1 MNPKWWK
8 ESIVYQIYPISFM
21 DSNGDGIGDLRG
33 IVSRLDY
40 LKDLG
45 VDVIWV
51 CPIYK
56 SPNHDNGYDISD
68 YRDIMKE
75 FGTMDDFDLMLRE
88 IHARGMKLM
97 MDLVLNHTSHKHPWF
112 IESRKSKDNP
122 KRDYY
127 IWRKGK
133 NGGPP
138 NNWESY
144 FSGSVWEYDETTD
157 EYYLHLYSRFQPDL
171 NWENPKVI
179 GELHDMVAWWLRKG
193 VDGFRFDAI
202 AHIVKAVG
210 LPDAHNPDNA
220 KTVRAYEMFS
230 NLEHVHTLLQNLN
243 DKVLY
248 YYDIMTVGET
258 SGLGPE
264 QALDYVGD
272 GRRELN
278 MTFQFEHMFL
288 DAASAGSGKW
298 DVVPWNLL
306 ELKKIISNWQTTL
319 HNRGWNA
326 NYLCNHDQPR
336 SVSRFGDDVKFRIS
350 SAKMLATFLLTLE
363 GTPYIYQGEEIGMTN
378 VSFESIDDYRD
389 VETLNYYEERR
400 NSGVPHE
407 EIMKSI
413 HLKSR
418 DNARTPMQW
427 SAEENGGFTTGE
439 PWISVNS
446 NYAEINVDQALR
458 DPESIYYHYKK
469 LIALRKEHLVFV
481 YGEYKLL
488 LPLHMEI
495 YAYTRTL
502 EDQQALVVLNF
513 FDRHPVFGLPAEL
526 DAEGWQLLISNCP
539 QEKGE
544 DLRKLPLRPYEA
556 RVYLRNLP
564 KAAGTDDTDEDKAGA
579 TQERQEEQKE
589 EQKEESKEEQM
600 EQRKEESKEER
611 KEGMS

>member
-8 ESIVYQIYPISFM
+8 ESVVYQIYPISFM
-21 DSNGDGIGDLRG
+21 DSNGDGIGDLQG
-33 IVSRLDY
+33 IISKLDY

-68 YRDIMKE
+68 YCDIMKE
-75 FGTMDDFDLMLRE
+75 FGTMADFDLMLKE
-88 IHARGMKLM
+88 IHIRGMKLM
-97 MDLVLNHTSHKHPWF
+97 MDLVLNHTSHEHPWF
-112 IESRKSKDNP
+112 LDSKRSKDDP
-122 KRDYY
+122 KRDFY

-144 FSGSVWEYDETTD
+144 FSGSVWEYDPETD
-157 EYYLHLYSRFQPDL
+157 EYYLHLYSKYQPDL
-171 NWENPKVI
+171 NWENPEVI
-179 GELHDMVAWWLRKG
+179 EKLHDMVEWWLKKG

-202 AHIVKAVG
+202 AHIVKQQG
-210 LPDAHNPDNA
+210 LPDAENPHQSP
-220 KTVRAYEMFS
+220 TVRAYDMFS
-230 NLEHVHTLLQNLN
+230 NLENVHTLLQNLY

-248 YYDIMTVGET
+248 FYDIMTVGET

-298 DVVPWNLL
+298 DMVPWSLI
-306 ELKKIISNWQTTL
+306 ELKKIMSNWQTVL

-336 SVSRFGDDVKFRIS
+336 SVSRFGDDVVCRVP
-350 SAKMLATFLLTLE
+350 SAKMLATFIHTLE

-378 VSFESIDDYRD
+378 VAFDSIDEYRD
-389 VETLNYYEERR
+389 VETLNYYEEKRQQ
-400 NSGVPHE
+400 GVPEE
-407 EIMKSI
+407 EIMRAI
-413 HLKSR
+413 HHKSR

-427 SAEENGGFTTGE
+427 DATENAGFTTGQ
-439 PWISVNS
+439 PWLKVNS
-446 NYAEINVDQALR
+446 NYMEINVVRAMK
-458 DPESIYYHYKK
+458 DPDSIYHYYKK
-469 LIALRKEHLVFV
+469 LIELRKKHKVIV
-481 YGEYKLL
+481 YGEYKLM
-488 LPLHMEI
+488 LPLHEEI

-502 EDQQALVVLNF
+502 ENEQLLVILNF
-513 FDRHPVFGLPAEL
+513 FGQEPVFEMPDGLEP
-526 DAEGWQLLISNCP
+526 EGMELLISNFEP
-539 QEKGE
+539 KKGE
-544 DLRKLPLRPYEA
+544 DLTRLKLRPYEA
-556 RVYLRNLP
+556 RVYLKRF
-564 KAAGTDDTDEDKAGA
+564 
-579 TQERQEEQKE
+579 
-589 EQKEESKEEQM
+589 
-600 EQRKEESKEER
+600 
-611 KEGMS
+611 

>member
-8 ESIVYQIYPISFM
+8 ESVVYQIYPISFM
-21 DSNGDGIGDLRG
+21 DSNGDGIGDLQG
-33 IVSRLDY
+33 IISKLDY

-68 YRDIMKE
+68 YCDIMKE
-75 FGTMDDFDLMLRE
+75 FGTMEDFDLMLKE
-88 IHARGMKLM
+88 IHLRGMKLM
-97 MDLVLNHTSHKHPWF
+97 MDLVLNHTSHEHPWF
-112 IESRKSKDNP
+112 QDSRRSKDDP

-144 FSGSVWEYDETTD
+144 FSGSVWEHDPQTD
-157 EYYLHLYSRFQPDL
+157 EYYLHLYSKYQPDL
-171 NWENPKVI
+171 NWENQEVVDK
-179 GELHDMVAWWLRKG
+179 LHEMVEWWLKKG

-202 AHIVKAVG
+202 AHIVKQEG
-210 LPDAHNPDNA
+210 LPDADNPNQTT
-220 KTVRAYEMFS
+220 TVRAYHMFS
-230 NLEHVHTLLQNLN
+230 NLEDVHTMLQNLY

-248 YYDIMTVGET
+248 FYDIMTVGET

-264 QALDYVGD
+264 EALDYVGD

-298 DVVPWNLL
+298 DTVPWSLID
-306 ELKKIISNWQTTL
+306 LKKVMSNWQTVL

-326 NYLCNHDQPR
+326 NYLGNHDQPR
-336 SVSRFGDDVKFRIS
+336 PVSRFGDDMLCRVP

-378 VSFESIDDYRD
+378 IAFDSIDDYRD
-389 VETLNYYEERR
+389 VETLNYYEEQR
-400 NSGVPHE
+400 SKGVPEE
-407 EIMKSI
+407 EIMRAI
-413 HLKSR
+413 HKKSR

-427 SAEENGGFTTGE
+427 DATEDAGFTAGT
-439 PWISVNS
+439 PWIKVNS
-446 NYAEINVDQALR
+446 NYMEINVVSAVK
-458 DPESIYYHYKK
+458 DPDSIYHYYKK
-469 LIALRKEHLVFV
+469 MIELRKKHKVIV
-481 YGEYKLL
+481 YGEYNLL
-488 LPLHMEI
+488 LPDHEEI

-502 EDQQALVVLNF
+502 ENEQLLVILNF
-513 FDRHPVFGLPAEL
+513 FGKEPVFELPE
-526 DAEGWQLLISNCP
+526 DVNPEGMQLLISNYEP
-539 QEKGE
+539 KKGE
-544 DLRKLPLRPYEA
+544 DLYRLKLRPFEA
-556 RVYLRNLP
+556 RVYL
-564 KAAGTDDTDEDKAGA
+564 KK
-579 TQERQEEQKE
+579 
-589 EQKEESKEEQM
+589 
-600 EQRKEESKEER
+600 
-611 KEGMS
+611 

>member
-8 ESIVYQIYPISFM
+8 ESVAYQIYPISFM

-33 IVSRLDY
+33 IISKLDY
-40 LKDLG
+40 LQDLG

-68 YRDIMKE
+68 YCDIMKE
-75 FGTMDDFDLMLRE
+75 FGTMADFDLMLKE
-88 IHARGMKLM
+88 MHLRGMKLM
-97 MDLVLNHTSHKHPWF
+97 MDLVLNHTSHEHPWF
-112 IESRKSKDNP
+112 LDSKRSKDDP

-144 FSGSVWEYDETTD
+144 FSGSVWEHDPETD
-157 EYYLHLYSRFQPDL
+157 EYYLHLYSKYQPDL
-171 NWENPKVI
+171 NWENPEVI
-179 GELHDMVAWWLRKG
+179 DKLHDMVEWWLKKG

-202 AHIVKAVG
+202 AHIVKRQG
-210 LPDAHNPDNA
+210 LPDAVNPHQTP
-220 KTVRAYEMFS
+220 TVRAYDMFS
-230 NLEHVHTLLQNLN
+230 NLENVHTLLQNLY

-248 YYDIMTVGET
+248 FYDIMTVGET

-298 DVVPWNLL
+298 DVVPWSLI
-306 ELKKIISNWQTTL
+306 ELKKIMSNWQIVL

-336 SVSRFGDDVKFRIS
+336 SVSRFGNDMVCRVP
-350 SAKMLATFLLTLE
+350 SAKMLATFIHTLE

-378 VSFESIDDYRD
+378 VAFDSIDEYRD
-389 VETLNYYEERR
+389 VETLNYYEEKMMQ
-400 NSGVPHE
+400 GVPEE
-407 EIMKSI
+407 EIMRAI
-413 HLKSR
+413 HKKSR

-427 SAEENGGFTTGE
+427 DETENAGFTTGS
-439 PWISVNS
+439 PWLKVNS
-446 NYAEINVDQALR
+446 NYMEINVVRAMK
-458 DPESIYYHYKK
+458 DPDSIYHYYKK
-469 LIALRKEHLVFV
+469 LIALRKKHKVIV

-488 LPLHMEI
+488 LPLHEEI

-502 EDQQALVVLNF
+502 ENEQLLVILNF
-513 FDRHPVFGLPAEL
+513 FGHEPIFEMPDGMDPQGME
-526 DAEGWQLLISNCP
+526 LLISNFEP
-539 QEKGE
+539 KKGE
-544 DLRKLPLRPYEA
+544 DLSNLKLRPYEA
-556 RVYLRNLP
+556 RVYLKRL
-564 KAAGTDDTDEDKAGA
+564 
-579 TQERQEEQKE
+579 
-589 EQKEESKEEQM
+589 
-600 EQRKEESKEER
+600 
-611 KEGMS
+611 

>member
-8 ESIVYQIYPISFM
+8 ESVVYQIYPISFM
-21 DSNGDGIGDLRG
+21 DSNGDGIGDLQG
-33 IVSRLDY
+33 IISKLDY

-68 YRDIMKE
+68 YCDIMKE
-75 FGTMDDFDLMLRE
+75 FGTMADFDLMLKE
-88 IHARGMKLM
+88 IHIRGMKLM
-97 MDLVLNHTSHKHPWF
+97 MDLVLNHTSHEHPWF
-112 IESRKSKDNP
+112 LDSKRSKDDP
-122 KRDYY
+122 KRDFY

-144 FSGSVWEYDETTD
+144 FSGSVWEYDPETD
-157 EYYLHLYSRFQPDL
+157 EYYLHLYSKYQPDL
-171 NWENPKVI
+171 NWENPEVI
-179 GELHDMVAWWLRKG
+179 EKLHDMVEWWLKKG

-202 AHIVKAVG
+202 AHIVKQQG
-210 LPDAHNPDNA
+210 LPDAENPHQSP
-220 KTVRAYEMFS
+220 TVRAYDMFS
-230 NLEHVHTLLQNLN
+230 NLENVHTLLQNLY

-248 YYDIMTVGET
+248 FYDIMTVGET

-298 DVVPWNLL
+298 DMVPWSLI
-306 ELKKIISNWQTTL
+306 ELKKIMSNWQIVL

-336 SVSRFGDDVKFRIS
+336 SVSRFGNDVVCRVP
-350 SAKMLATFLLTLE
+350 SAKMLATFIHTLE

-378 VSFESIDDYRD
+378 VAFDSIDEYRD
-389 VETLNYYEERR
+389 VETLNYYEEKRQQ
-400 NSGVPHE
+400 GVPE
-407 EIMKSI
+407 EDIMRAI
-413 HLKSR
+413 HNKSR

-427 SAEENGGFTTGE
+427 DATENAGFTTGQ
-439 PWISVNS
+439 PWLKVNS
-446 NYAEINVDQALR
+446 NYMEINVVRAMK
-458 DPESIYYHYKK
+458 DPDSIYHYYKK
-469 LIALRKEHLVFV
+469 LIELRKKHKVIV

-488 LPLHMEI
+488 LPLHEEI

-502 EDQQALVVLNF
+502 ENEQLLVILNF
-513 FDRHPVFGLPAEL
+513 FGQEPVFEMPDGLEP
-526 DAEGWQLLISNCP
+526 EGMELLISNFEP
-539 QEKGE
+539 KKGE
-544 DLRKLPLRPYEA
+544 DLTRLKLRPYEA
-556 RVYLRNLP
+556 RVYLKRF
-564 KAAGTDDTDEDKAGA
+564 
-579 TQERQEEQKE
+579 
-589 EQKEESKEEQM
+589 
-600 EQRKEESKEER
+600 
-611 KEGMS
+611 

>member
-8 ESIVYQIYPISFM
+8 ESVVYQIYPISFM
-21 DSNGDGIGDLRG
+21 DSNGDGIGDLQG
-33 IVSRLDY
+33 IISKLDY

-68 YRDIMKE
+68 YCDIMKE
-75 FGTMDDFDLMLRE
+75 FGTMADFDLMLKE
-88 IHARGMKLM
+88 IHIRGMKLM
-97 MDLVLNHTSHKHPWF
+97 MDLVLNHTSHEHPWF
-112 IESRKSKDNP
+112 LDSKRSKDDP
-122 KRDYY
+122 KRDFY

-144 FSGSVWEYDETTD
+144 FSGSVWEYDPETD
-157 EYYLHLYSRFQPDL
+157 EYYLHLYSKYQPDL
-171 NWENPKVI
+171 NWENPEVI
-179 GELHDMVAWWLRKG
+179 EKLHDMVEWWLKKG

-202 AHIVKAVG
+202 AHIVKQQG
-210 LPDAHNPDNA
+210 LPDAENPHQSP
-220 KTVRAYEMFS
+220 TVRAYDMFS
-230 NLEHVHTLLQNLN
+230 NLENVHTLLQNLY

-248 YYDIMTVGET
+248 FYDIMTVGET

-298 DVVPWNLL
+298 DTVPWSLI
-306 ELKKIISNWQTTL
+306 ELKKIMSNWQNVL

-336 SVSRFGDDVKFRIS
+336 SVSRFGNDVVCRVP
-350 SAKMLATFLLTLE
+350 SAKMLATFIHTLE

-378 VSFESIDDYRD
+378 VAFDSIDEYRD
-389 VETLNYYEERR
+389 VETLNYYEEKRQQ
-400 NSGVPHE
+400 GVPE
-407 EIMKSI
+407 EDIMRAI
-413 HLKSR
+413 HNKSR

-427 SAEENGGFTTGE
+427 DATENAGFTTGQ
-439 PWISVNS
+439 PWLKVNS
-446 NYAEINVDQALR
+446 NYMEINVVRAMK
-458 DPESIYYHYKK
+458 DPDSIYQYYKK
-469 LIALRKEHLVFV
+469 LIELRKKHKVIV

-488 LPLHMEI
+488 LPLHEEI

-502 EDQQALVVLNF
+502 ENDQLLVILNF
-513 FDRHPVFGLPAEL
+513 FGQEPVFEMP
-526 DAEGWQLLISNCP
+526 EGIDPSGMELLISNFEP
-539 QEKGE
+539 KKGE
-544 DLRKLPLRPYEA
+544 DLTRLKLRPYEA
-556 RVYLRNLP
+556 RVYLKRL
-564 KAAGTDDTDEDKAGA
+564 
-579 TQERQEEQKE
+579 
-589 EQKEESKEEQM
+589 
-600 EQRKEESKEER
+600 
-611 KEGMS
+611 

>member
-8 ESIVYQIYPISFM
+8 ESVVYQIYPISFM

-33 IVSRLDY
+33 IISKLDY

-68 YRDIMKE
+68 YCDIMKE
-75 FGTMDDFDLMLRE
+75 FGTMEDFDLMLKE
-88 IHARGMKLM
+88 IHLRGMKLM
-97 MDLVLNHTSHKHPWF
+97 MDLVLNHTSHEHPWF
-112 IESRKSKDNP
+112 QESRKSKDNP
-122 KRDYY
+122 RRDFY

-144 FSGSVWEYDETTD
+144 FSGSVWEYDEATD
-157 EYYLHLYSRFQPDL
+157 EYYLHLYSKYQPDL
-171 NWENPKVI
+171 NWENPEVVAK
-179 GELHDMVAWWLRKG
+179 LHDMVEWWLKKG

-202 AHIVKAVG
+202 AHIVKQQG
-210 LPDAHNPDNA
+210 LPDADNPHQTA
-220 KTVRAYEMFS
+220 TVRAYEMFS
-230 NLEHVHTLLQNLN
+230 NLDDVHTLLQNLY

-248 YYDIMTVGET
+248 FYDIMTVGET

-298 DVVPWNLL
+298 DTVPWNLI
-306 ELKKIISNWQTTL
+306 ELKKVMSTWQTVL

-336 SVSRFGDDVKFRIS
+336 SVSRFGDDVTCRVP
-350 SAKMLATFLLTLE
+350 SAKMLATFIHTLE

-378 VSFESIDDYRD
+378 VAFDSIEEYRD
-389 VETLNYYEERR
+389 VETLNYYEEKRT
-400 NSGVPHE
+400 SGVPEE
-407 EIMKSI
+407 EIMRAI
-413 HLKSR
+413 HKKSR

-427 SAEENGGFTTGE
+427 DATEHAGFTTGN
-439 PWISVNS
+439 PWIKVNS
-446 NYAEINVDQALR
+446 NYMEINVVQAMK
-458 DPESIYYHYKK
+458 DPDSIYHYYKK
-469 LIALRKEHLVFV
+469 LIQLRKKFKVIV

-488 LPLHMEI
+488 LPLHEEI

-502 EDQQALVVLNF
+502 DNEVLLVILNF
-513 FDRHPVFGLPAEL
+513 FGKEPIFEMPEGLDPQGME
-526 DAEGWQLLISNCP
+526 LLIANYEP
-539 QEKGE
+539 RKGE
-544 DLRKLPLRPYEA
+544 DLARLKLRPFEA
-556 RVYLRNLP
+556 RVYLKKP
-564 KAAGTDDTDEDKAGA
+564 
-579 TQERQEEQKE
+579 
-589 EQKEESKEEQM
+589 
-600 EQRKEESKEER
+600 
-611 KEGMS
+611 

>member
-8 ESIVYQIYPISFM
+8 ESVVYQIYPVSFM
-21 DSNGDGIGDLRG
+21 DSNGDGRGDLRG
-33 IVSRLDY
+33 IISKLDY

-56 SPNHDNGYDISD
+56 SPGHDNGYDISD
-68 YRDIMKE
+68 YCDISPE
-75 FGTMDDFDLMLRE
+75 FGTMADFDLMLRE

-97 MDLVLNHTSHKHPWF
+97 MDLVLNHTSHQHPWF
-112 IESRKSKDNP
+112 VESRQSKDNP
-122 KRDYY
+122 KRDFY

-144 FSGSVWEYDETTD
+144 FSGSVWEYDERTD

-171 NWENPKVI
+171 NWENPAVI
-179 GELHDMVAWWLRKG
+179 DKLHEMVAWWLKKG

-202 AHIVKAVG
+202 AHIVKTEG
-210 LPDAHNPDNA
+210 LPDALNPQGTT
-220 KTVRAYEMFS
+220 TVRAYEMFS
-230 NLEHVHTLLQNLN
+230 NLEHVHTLLQNLY

-264 QALDYVGD
+264 QALEYVGD

-306 ELKKIISNWQTTL
+306 ALKKIMSGWQTTL

-336 SVSRFGDDVKFRIS
+336 AVSRFGDDVRYRDC
-350 SAKMLATFLLTLE
+350 SAKMLATFLHMLE
-363 GTPYIYQGEEIGMTN
+363 GTPYMYQGEEIGMTN
-378 VSFESIDDYRD
+378 VTFQSIDDYRD

-400 NSGVPHE
+400 NSGVSDE
-407 EIMKSI
+407 EIMKAI
-413 HLKSR
+413 HKKSR

-427 SAEENGGFTTGE
+427 DGSEGAGFTTGV
-439 PWISVNS
+439 PWIKLNS
-446 NYAEINVDQALR
+446 NFVEINTAKAVKDQ
-458 DPESIYYHYKK
+458 DSIYHYYKK
-469 LIALRKEHLVFV
+469 LIALRKKHKVIV
-481 YGEYKLL
+481 YGEYRLL
-488 LPLHMEI
+488 LPLHPEI
-495 YAYTRTL
+495 YAFTRTF
-502 EDQQALVVLNF
+502 EDRQLLIVLNF
-513 FDRHPVFGLPAEL
+513 FDRSPVFDMPQDLSPDGME
-526 DAEGWQLLISNCP
+526 LLISNYP
-539 QEKGE
+539 SAKGE

-556 RVYLRNLP
+556 RVYIKTIPL
-564 KAAGTDDTDEDKAGA
+564 AA
-579 TQERQEEQKE
+579 ERVQN
-589 EQKEESKEEQM
+589 
-600 EQRKEESKEER
+600 
-611 KEGMS
+611 

>member
-8 ESIVYQIYPISFM
+8 ESVVYQIYPISFM

-33 IVSRLDY
+33 IISKLDY

-68 YRDIMKE
+68 YCDIMAE
-75 FGTMDDFDLMLRE
+75 FGTMEDFDLMLKE
-88 IHARGMKLM
+88 IHLRGMKLV

-112 IESRKSKDNP
+112 LESRRSKDDP
-122 KRDYY
+122 KRDFY

-144 FSGSVWEYDETTD
+144 FSGSVWEYDEQTD
-157 EYYLHLYSRFQPDL
+157 EYYLHLYSKYQPDL
-171 NWENPKVI
+171 NWENPQVVEK
-179 GELHDMVAWWLRKG
+179 LHEMVAWWLKKG

-202 AHIVKAVG
+202 AHIVKQKG
-210 LPDAHNPDNA
+210 LPDADNPHRA
-220 KTVRAYEMFS
+220 PTVRAYEMFS
-230 NLEHVHTLLQNLN
+230 NLEDVHTMLQNLY

-248 YYDIMTVGET
+248 FYDIMTVGET

-298 DVVPWNLL
+298 DVVPWSLI
-306 ELKKIISNWQTTL
+306 ELKKIMTNWQTVL

-336 SVSRFGDDVKFRIS
+336 SVSRFGNDMVCRVP
-350 SAKMLATFLLTLE
+350 SAKMLATFIHTLE

-378 VSFESIDDYRD
+378 VAFDSIDDYRD
-389 VETLNYYEERR
+389 VETLNYYEEQRM
-400 NSGVPHE
+400 NGVPEE
-407 EIMKSI
+407 EIMKAI
-413 HLKSR
+413 HKKSR

-427 SAEENGGFTTGE
+427 DGTEHAGFTTGT
-439 PWISVNS
+439 PWLRVNS
-446 NYAEINVDQALR
+446 NHMEINVVNAVK
-458 DPESIYYHYKK
+458 DPDSIFHYYKK
-469 LIALRKEHLVFV
+469 LIALRKQHKVIV

-488 LPLHMEI
+488 LPEHEEI

-502 EDQQALVVLNF
+502 ENERLLVILNF
-513 FDRHPVFGLPAEL
+513 FGKEPMLELPDEFNP
-526 DAEGWQLLISNCP
+526 DGIELLISNYEP
-539 QEKGE
+539 RKGE
-544 DLRKLPLRPYEA
+544 DFRKLKLRPYEA
-556 RVYLRNLP
+556 RVYL
-564 KAAGTDDTDEDKAGA
+564 
-579 TQERQEEQKE
+579 
-589 EQKEESKEEQM
+589 
-600 EQRKEESKEER
+600 QRL
-611 KEGMS
+611 

>member
-8 ESIVYQIYPISFM
+8 ESVVYQIYPISFM
-21 DSNGDGIGDLRG
+21 DSNGDGIGDLQG
-33 IVSRLDY
+33 IISKLDY

-68 YRDIMKE
+68 YCDIMKE
-75 FGTMDDFDLMLRE
+75 FGTMADFDLMLKE
-88 IHARGMKLM
+88 IHIRGMKLM
-97 MDLVLNHTSHKHPWF
+97 MDLVLNHTSHEHPWF
-112 IESRKSKDNP
+112 LDSKRSKDDP
-122 KRDYY
+122 KRDFY

-144 FSGSVWEYDETTD
+144 FSGSVWEYDPETD
-157 EYYLHLYSRFQPDL
+157 EYYLHLYSKYQPDL
-171 NWENPKVI
+171 NWENPEVI
-179 GELHDMVAWWLRKG
+179 EKLHDMVEWWLKKG

-202 AHIVKAVG
+202 AHIVKQQG
-210 LPDAHNPDNA
+210 LPDAENPHQSP
-220 KTVRAYEMFS
+220 TVRAYDMFS
-230 NLEHVHTLLQNLN
+230 NLENVHTLLQNLY

-248 YYDIMTVGET
+248 FYDIMTVGET

-298 DVVPWNLL
+298 DTVPWSLI
-306 ELKKIISNWQTTL
+306 ELKKIMSNWQNVL

-336 SVSRFGDDVKFRIS
+336 SVSRFGNDVVCRVP
-350 SAKMLATFLLTLE
+350 SAKMLATFIHTLE

-378 VSFESIDDYRD
+378 VAFDSIDEYRD
-389 VETLNYYEERR
+389 VETLNYYEEKRQQ
-400 NSGVPHE
+400 GVPE
-407 EIMKSI
+407 EDIMRAI
-413 HLKSR
+413 HNKSR

-427 SAEENGGFTTGE
+427 DATENAGFTTGQ
-439 PWISVNS
+439 PWLKVNS
-446 NYAEINVDQALR
+446 NYMEINVVRAMK
-458 DPESIYYHYKK
+458 DPDSIYHYYKK
-469 LIALRKEHLVFV
+469 LIELRKKHKVIV

-488 LPLHMEI
+488 LPLHEEI

-502 EDQQALVVLNF
+502 ENDQLLVILNF
-513 FDRHPVFGLPAEL
+513 FGQEPVFEMP
-526 DAEGWQLLISNCP
+526 EGIDPSGMELLISNFEP
-539 QEKGE
+539 KKGE
-544 DLRKLPLRPYEA
+544 DLTRLKLRPYEA
-556 RVYLRNLP
+556 RVYLKRL
-564 KAAGTDDTDEDKAGA
+564 
-579 TQERQEEQKE
+579 
-589 EQKEESKEEQM
+589 
-600 EQRKEESKEER
+600 
-611 KEGMS
+611 